1 MLTGTRA
8 GGRGVA
14 AALTLAGRT
23 EVRAGAREE
32 RTLTLLALASRAGY
46 CLYAAAV
53 VVLNIADYQ
62 RPGLV
67 AGALILALLSSAWLG
82 AQVWRSQTVP
92 GRVALLDTGVAA
104 LVLLLVAA
112 AIRSPGQP
120 GSLNWALAYA
130 VACAMWLALGHGLR
144 WRAWL
149 AVLLG
154 AVYGVS
160 VLALASGADTAL
172 VITAVVN
179 AASPPMYFGIAA
191 AITWVVHR
199 IAAEM
204 AAEHAVEQRQQR
216 DLAALAERER
226 LVGQVHRSVLATLD
240 LVASGQAPWHELR
253 GRARAE
259 VIALRGAF
267 REPDVRGPDVRGDL
281 RSALTTLAGD
291 RASAGWRIELIDE
304 ELDAEPPPAVTR
316 AMRDALA
323 ELIAGPAPG
332 DGLARVQIRA
342 SEAGAEVLA
351 RVPTPEPAV
360 TAAITRAQDRL
371 APVAGTATPEPAL
384 PGEVRVRL
392 RVPA

>member
-8 GGRGVA
+8 GGRDVA
-14 AALTLAGRT
+14 AALTGTGRA
-23 EVRAGAREE
+23 EVRTGAREE

-62 RPGLV
+62 RPGLL
-67 AGALILALLSSAWLG
+67 AGALMLALLSSAWLS
-82 AQVWRSQTVP
+82 AEVWRRQAVP
-92 GRVALLDTGVAA
+92 GRVALLDTAVAA
-104 LVLLLVAA
+104 LVLQLVAA
-112 AIRSPGQP
+112 AIKSPGQP

-130 VACAMWLALGHGLR
+130 VACAMWLALGRGLR

-149 AVLLG
+149 AFLLG

-172 VITAVVN
+172 IITAVVN

-240 LVASGQAPWHELR
+240 LVASGRAPWDELR
-253 GRARAE
+253 GRSQAE
-259 VIALRGAF
+259 VIALRDAF
-267 REPDVRGPDVRGDL
+267 REPDVRGDL
-281 RSALTTLAGD
+281 RSALTMLAGD

-304 ELDAEPPPAVTR
+304 ELDAEPPAAVTG
-316 AMRDALA
+316 ALRDALA
-323 ELIAGPAPG
+323 ELIAGPTPG
-332 DGLARVQIRA
+332 DGSGLVRAQILA
-342 SEAGAEVLA
+342 SGAGAELLV
-351 RVPTPEPAV
+351 RIPVPEPEM
-360 TAAITRAQDRL
+360 TAAITRARDRL

>member
-8 GGRGVA
+8 GGRDVA
-14 AALTLAGRT
+14 AALTGTGRA
-23 EVRAGAREE
+23 EVRTGAREE

-53 VVLNIADYQ
+53 VVLNIAGYQ

-67 AGALILALLSSAWLG
+67 AGALILALLSSASLS
-82 AQVWRSQTVP
+82 ARVWRSQAVP
-92 GRVALLDTGVAA
+92 GRVALLDTAVAA

-112 AIRSPGQP
+112 AIKSPGQP

-130 VACAMWLALGHGLR
+130 VACAMWLALGPGLR

-149 AVLLG
+149 AFLLG

-172 VITAVVN
+172 IITAVVN

-240 LVASGQAPWHELR
+240 LVASEQAPWHELR

-267 REPDVRGPDVRGDL
+267 REPDVRGGL

-304 ELDAEPPPAVTR
+304 ELDTEPPLAVTG
-316 AMRDALA
+316 ALSDALT

-332 DGLARVQIRA
+332 GGSGLVRAQIRA
-342 SEAGAEVLA
+342 SGAGAELLA
-351 RVPTPEPAV
+351 RIATPEPAT
-360 TAAITRAQDRL
+360 TAAIARARDRL
-371 APVAGTATPEPAL
+371 APVGGTATPEPAL

>member
-8 GGRGVA
+8 GGRGIA
-14 AALTLAGRT
+14 AAPTLAGRG

-62 RPGLV
+62 RPGLL
-67 AGALILALLSSAWLG
+67 AGALMLALLSSAWLS
-82 AQVWRSQTVP
+82 AEVWRRQAVP
-92 GRVALLDTGVAA
+92 GRVALLDTAVAA

-112 AIRSPGQP
+112 AIKSPGQP

-130 VACAMWLALGHGLR
+130 VACAMWLALGRGLR

-149 AVLLG
+149 AFLLG

-172 VITAVVN
+172 IITAVVN

-240 LVASGQAPWHELR
+240 LVASGQAPWDELR
-253 GRARAE
+253 GRAQAE

-267 REPDVRGPDVRGDL
+267 REPDVRGDL

-304 ELDAEPPPAVTR
+304 ELDTEPPPAATG
-316 AMRDALA
+316 ALRDALA

-332 DGLARVQIRA
+332 DGSGLVRAQILA
-342 SEAGAEVLA
+342 SGAGAELLA
-351 RVPTPEPAV
+351 RIPVPEPEM
-360 TAAITRAQDRL
+360 TAAITRARDRL
-371 APVAGTATPEPAL
+371 APAAGTATPEPAL

>member
-1 MLTGTRA
+1 MLTSAWG

-14 AALTLAGRT
+14 AALTRAGRAK
-23 EVRAGAREE
+23 VKAGARDE

-53 VVLNIADYQ
+53 VMLNIADYQ
-62 RPGLV
+62 RPGLA
-67 AGALILALLSSAWLG
+67 AGALMLALLSSAWLS
-82 AQVWRSQTVP
+82 AQVWRGQSVP
-92 GRVALLDTGVAA
+92 GWVALLDTAVAA

-112 AIRSPGQP
+112 AIKSPDQP

-130 VACAMWLALGHGLR
+130 VACAMWLALGPGLR
-144 WRAWL
+144 WRSWL

-160 VLALASGADTAL
+160 ALALASGADTAL
-172 VITAVVN
+172 IITAVVN

-199 IAAEM
+199 IATEM
-204 AAEHAVEQRQQR
+204 AAEHAVEQRQQH

-240 LVASGQAPWHELR
+240 LVASGQRPWDELR
-253 GRARAE
+253 GHAQAE

-267 REPDVRGPDVRGDL
+267 REPDAGGDL

-291 RASAGWRIELIDE
+291 RAGAGWRIELIDE
-304 ELDAEPPPAVTR
+304 ELDTEPPPAVTG
-316 AMRDALA
+316 ALRDALA

-332 DGLARVQIRA
+332 DGPGLVRTQIRA
-342 SEAGAEVLA
+342 SGAGAELLV
-351 RVPTPEPAV
+351 RVPAPEPAM
-360 TAAITRAQDRL
+360 TAAITRAQDHL
-371 APVAGTATPEPAL
+371 APVAGTATSEPAL